1 MKRERICGEKR
12 STERRIRLVG
22 GGGVGMLLLSNEM
35 VEKRVYIGVVIVKE
49 NGCSGEEM
57 VMVQFQQQSTGAR
70 GSFLLGSAEASLVTD
85 STE

>member
-1 MKRERICGEKR
+1 MAEK
-12 STERRIRLVG
+12 G
-22 GGGVGMLLLSNEM
+22 
-35 VEKRVYIGVVIVKE
+35 YIWGVVIVKE
-49 NGCSGEEM
+49 IGCSGEEM